1 MHMPITMV
9 SHLNHRGIE
18 VQKSAQKNK
27 TDNNFSIYM
36 KHIVILLLSILIAG
50 DIVAQDKISSW
61 TNTMILSKET
71 TLKELSKKLRE
82 PVDSIVKY
90 NPYLKRQELGFSNLT
105 KGTLVAFPNNR
116 NLPINKIKVGSIC
129 KEGLARCYFFI
140 NEGQNWESTA
150 QNLDITKD
158 VIAWFNPSLVMSETA
173 LNPCVISIPIRT
185 LYWRG
190 YGHFTKDMQK
200 RFNKETLKHYSQ
212 KLISGDLN
220 RTTPMKQVSALET
233 RLKALCSDNHRSY
246 NGQKFYEYKNSR
258 YGTQYYTPYEFSR
271 ALDLSIDSLKTLLS
285 KGLALHKYPRE
296 DDIICFED
304 VQRERELLT
313 NWYDNPYFNSCG
325 FSYLYFPEKPD
336 SVHDLLPKIELLQKQ
351 IFRKSIDRK
360 MCEIFVGKGQNL
372 KRTASI
378 LHLSYDSIAKY
389 NPTITINEVANSD
402 CIINIPLRGYGGDW
416 SSLHDH
422 STIEILENYATNI
435 RTGAIMKPLPMK
447 ERLDFGKHLYC
458 YDLGSIENVNF
469 WSIHDIKQDVTA
481 NQISETIGIPLDQLK
496 LYCKDAAE
504 VRGYDAIDQM
514 KSYILCQ
521 YFLSKPNMTIEDLAK
536 VSRNNFQGV
545 DHIIHIYIPEDPSK
559 SKLNTNGSVDLP
571 AVIPSKIESAKTLKK
586 FFSNFP
592 SFKCK
597 ETGVTLTLASNGECF
612 FAYVDG
618 KLLGK
623 FEVDVNKEYPT
634 KALIGLPWLNGW
646 GPAPMVLSL
655 NGENTTLSLLP
666 VEGEENLSY
675 NSRGYLQH
683 GRTGNKTWMQL
694 SLSSDGISF
703 TPVDYKPN
711 PELFHFTGFPSQK
724 NPDNDNSIIY
734 TQDKVDQ
741 KATYFGGQTDLYR
754 FISYSLQYP
763 EEAFRNNIQG
773 KVVLRLLI
781 EQNGEISDIS
791 VYKSVHPLLDSEA
804 LRVAKTILRFTPAI
818 KNGLPVRSYLYL
830 PISFKCG

>member
-1 MHMPITMV
+1 MHMPITMD
-9 SHLNHRGIE
+9 SQLNHRGIE

-50 DIVAQDKISSW
+50 DIVAQDKIASW
-61 TNTMILSKET
+61 TKTMILSKET
-71 TLKELSKKLRE
+71 TLNELSEKLRE
-82 PVDSIVKY
+82 PVDSIVKC
-90 NPYLKRQELGFSNLT
+90 NPYLKHQELGFSNLT
-105 KGTLVAFPNNR
+105 KGTLVAVPNNK

-129 KEGLARCYFFI
+129 KEGLDRCYFFI

-173 LNPCVISIPIRT
+173 LYPCVISIPIRT
-185 LYWRG
+185 LYRG
-190 YGHFTKDMQK
+190 RYAYFTKDVQK
-200 RFNKETLKHYSQ
+200 RFNNETLKHYSQ

-220 RTTPMKQVSALET
+220 RTTSMKQVSALET
-233 RLKALCSDNHRSY
+233 RLKALCSDNNRSY

-285 KGLALHKYPRE
+285 KGLALHKYPRK

-313 NWYDNPYFNSCG
+313 NWFDNPYFNSCR

-402 CIINIPLRGYGGDW
+402 CIINIPFRGYVGDW
-416 SSLHDH
+416 SSLE

-458 YDLGSIENVNF
+458 YDLCSIENVNF
-469 WSIHDIKQDVTA
+469 WYIHDIKQDVTA

-514 KSYILCQ
+514 KYYILCQ
-521 YFLSKPNMTIEDLAK
+521 YFLSKPDMTIEDLAK
-536 VSRNNFQGV
+536 VSSNNFQGV
-545 DHIIHIYIPEDPSK
+545 NHIIHIYIPENPSK

-597 ETGVTLTLASNGECF
+597 ETGVTLTLTSNGECF

-734 TQDKVDQ
+734 TEDKVDQ

-804 LRVAKTILRFTPAI
+804 LRVAKTMLRFTPAI

-830 PISFKCG
+830 PISFKLG

>member
-1 MHMPITMV
+1 MCKHNTFKIMDKCIKGAI
-9 SHLNHRGIE
+9 LFLFILA
-18 VQKSAQKNK
+18 SA
-27 TDNNFSIYM
+27 
-36 KHIVILLLSILIAG
+36 LSINAYT
-50 DIVAQDKISSW
+50 VAQDNILSW
-61 TNTMILSKET
+61 TKTILLSKET
-71 TLKELSKKLRE
+71 SLYEIAEKLRV
-82 PVDSIVKY
+82 PVDSIIKH
-90 NPYLKRQELGFSNLT
+90 NPYLKSPEKAFTNLS
-105 KGTLVAFPNNR
+105 KGTLIAVPNNK
-116 NLPINKIKVGSIC
+116 NLPIKKIDIGSIC
-129 KEGLARCYFFI
+129 KEGTERCYFFI

-150 QNLDITKD
+150 HNLDITKD
-158 VIAWFNPSLVMSETA
+158 VIAYFNPSTVVSEEA
-173 LNPCVISIPIRT
+173 LYPCVISVPIRT
-185 LYWRG
+185 VYWKG
-190 YGHFTKDMQK
+190 YRYFTDDMPK
-200 RFNKETLKHYSQ
+200 RFKKETLKDYSQ
-212 KLISGDLN
+212 KLISGELN
-220 RTTPMKQVSALET
+220 KPTMEQVPALET
-233 RLKALCSDNHRSY
+233 RLKAFCSDNHRFY
-246 NGQKFYEYKNSR
+246 NGQKFYEYKKPR
-258 YGTQYYTPYEFSR
+258 YGTQYDTPYEISR

-296 DDIICFED
+296 EDIICFED

-351 IFRKSIDRK
+351 IFRESIDRK

-402 CIINIPLRGYGGDW
+402 CIISIPLRGYVGDW
-416 SSLHDH
+416 SSLKDH
-422 STIEILENYATNI
+422 GTIEILENYTTNI

-447 ERLDFGKHLYC
+447 ERLGYGKHLYC
-458 YDLGSIENVNF
+458 YDLGSIEDVNF

-521 YFLSKPNMTIEDLAK
+521 YFLSTPDMTIEDLAK

-545 DHIIHIYIPEDPSK
+545 NHIIHIYIPENPSK
-559 SKLNTNGSVDLP
+559 SKLNTNGSADLP

-597 ETGVTLTLASNGECF
+597 ETGVTLTLTSNAACF

-711 PELFHFTGFPSQK
+711 PEIFHFTGFPSPK

-734 TQDKVDQ
+734 TEDKVDQ

-791 VYKSVHPLLDSEA
+791 IYKSVHPLLDSEA
-804 LRVAKTILRFTPAI
+804 LRVAKTMLRFTPAI

-830 PISFKCG
+830 PIGFKLG